1 MAFRIVSYAGVRIYG
16 QCLWLLYGLI
26 EVKVRSSSADVAPAD
41 IRRRRASAICT
52 ACFVVWRP
60 RRAADTSTNRRQ
72 GFLYR
77 RTASMEHA
85 ADTAEAAAVD
95 QYFLGISR
103 PQRGSTIAK
112 VGKLTRANMSLT
124 LSCKLAE
131 VFAMIC
137 VVLLKSQ
144 AQDSVVL

>member
-1 MAFRIVSYAGVRIYG
+1 MVLVSGVRIYG

-41 IRRRRASAICT
+41 IRRRRARAICT
-52 ACFVVWRP
+52 ACLVAWRP

-85 ADTAEAAAVD
+85 ADTTEAAAVD
-95 QYFLGISR
+95 HYFSGISR

-137 VVLLKSQ
+137 VVLLQSQ
-144 AQDSVVL
+144 AQDSVVLQH

>member
-1 MAFRIVSYAGVRIYG
+1 MSGVRIYG

-41 IRRRRASAICT
+41 TRRRRARATCT

-72 GFLYR
+72 GFLCR

-95 QYFLGISR
+95 QYFSGIISR
-103 PQRGSTIAK
+103 PQRGSAIAK

-137 VVLLKSQ
+137 VVLLQSQ